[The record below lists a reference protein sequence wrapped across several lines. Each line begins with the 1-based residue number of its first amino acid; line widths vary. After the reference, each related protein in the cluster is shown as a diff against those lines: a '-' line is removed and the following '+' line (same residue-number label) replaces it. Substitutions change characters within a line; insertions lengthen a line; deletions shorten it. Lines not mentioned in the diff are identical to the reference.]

1 MAAVNVSHAF
11 QDRWIATAV
20 RSVIVP
26 GQSTRATDILQQRR
40 SDMKTL
46 TLTVL
51 AILTVSW
58 PAWSQG
64 NKPRTLDELVSYTGS
79 DRQQML
85 LAGAKAEGKVVWY
98 TSLSGNY
105 KEIVDAFKKKY
116 PEIQIEVYRAGSS
129 DVAQRLISE
138 AQAGRYLA
146 DAMETTPGALMLLR
160 DKGILKAFTSP
171 ELAKYPEEAKTKADG
186 GRVYWVTDRE
196 AYLGFGYN
204 TKLIPPNQVPKNYQD
219 LLRPEFKSMLAVT
232 TESSSARV
240 IGTMIKSKGEE
251 YVKKLKDQDIRLF
264 KLASLGFLNLMMAGE
279 IAGSPAVFQNQVIVA
294 KEKGAPIDWVPMDLV
309 PANAGGSAVIANAP
323 HPHAALLLTD
333 FVIGTDGQKLM
344 EQFKYGVAWKQY
356 PFKREYPERDMSTL
370 QYQDAEEKWS
380 QLLRS
385 ITRR

>member
-1 MAAVNVSHAF
+1 
-11 QDRWIATAV
+11 
-20 RSVIVP
+20 
-26 GQSTRATDILQQRR
+26 
-40 SDMKTL
+40 MKVL
-46 TLTVL
+46 SLTVGILLTTCWL
-51 AILTVSW
+51 AW
-58 PAWSQG
+58 GQG
-64 NKPRTLDELVSYTGS
+64 SKPRTLDELVAYTGL
-79 DRQQML
+79 DRQQIL

-105 KEIVDAFKKKY
+105 REIVDAFKKKY
-116 PEIQIEVYRAGSS
+116 PEIQIEVYRAGST
-129 DVAQRLISE
+129 DVAQRLLSE

-160 DKGILKAFTSP
+160 DKGILKPFTSP
-171 ELAKYPEEAKTKADG
+171 ELAKYPEEAKTKGDG

-204 TKLIPPNQVPKNYQD
+204 TRLIPSNQAPKNYQD
-219 LLRPEFKSMLAVT
+219 LLRPEFKGNLAVT

-240 IGTMIKSKGEE
+240 IGTMLKSKGEE

-294 KEKGAPIDWVPMDLV
+294 KEKGAPIDWVPLDLV

-323 HPHAALLLTD
+323 HPHAALLFTD
-333 FVIGTDGQKLM
+333 FVIGADGQKLM
-344 EQFKYGVAWKQY
+344 EQFKYGVAWKEY
-356 PFKREYPERDMSTL
+356 PFKREYPERGMTTA

-380 QLLRS
+380 ESLRS

>member
-1 MAAVNVSHAF
+1 M
-11 QDRWIATAV
+11 I
-20 RSVIVP
+20 
-26 GQSTRATDILQQRR
+26 IL
-40 SDMKTL
+40 SL
-46 TLTVL
+46 TLGIVL
-51 AILTVSW
+51 SAASL
-58 PAWSQG
+58 AWGQG
-64 NKPRTLDELVSYTGS
+64 PKPRTLEELVAYTGA
-79 DRQQML
+79 DRQQIL

-116 PEIQIEVYRAGSS
+116 PEIQIEVYRAGST
-129 DVAQRLISE
+129 DVAQRLLSE

-146 DAMETTPGALMLLR
+146 DAIETTPGALMLLR
-160 DKGILKAFTSP
+160 DKGILKSFASP
-171 ELAKYPEEAKTKADG
+171 QLAKYPEEAKTRGEG

-204 TKLIPPNQVPKNYQD
+204 TNLIPQNQVPKSFQD
-219 LLRPEFKSMLAVT
+219 LLRPEFKSKLALT

-240 IGTMIKSKGEE
+240 IGTMLKVKGEE
-251 YVKKLKDQDIRLF
+251 YVKKLRDQDIRLF
-264 KLASLGFLNLMMAGE
+264 KLASLGFLNLMMTGE

-294 KEKGAPIDWVPMDLV
+294 KEKGAPIDWVPLDLV

-333 FVIGTDGQKLM
+333 FVIGADGQKLM
-344 EQFKYGVAWKQY
+344 EQFQYGVAWKDY
-356 PFKREYPERDMSTL
+356 PFKREYPERGMNTA
-370 QYQDAEEKWS
+370 QYQEAEEKWS

>member
-11 QDRWIATAV
+11 QDRWIDTAV

-46 TLTVL
+46 TLAVL

-294 KEKGAPIDWVPMDLV
+294 KEKGAPINWVPMDLV